1 MIGAMERRALTA
13 AAALILAACACAHP
27 SSGGAPSGDP
37 PGASAS
43 ATSDTPPSEPTP
55 SAVPPAP
62 DAELASP
69 SAERIP
75 AAFLPLDPAEPRRSV
90 LRRVAD
96 ERALA
101 PYEARIREHFEGT
114 IPSPLEVQTSPL
126 PGERRAF
133 LVYGE
138 PRRRHPFLL
147 VTSAAGELL
156 WTKERPLAGTRQVV
170 TEMVVTPGPRG
181 EVALLWCDI
190 PTQVVGLRRWAADGA
205 VLADFE
211 VLEVD
216 VCEALSGLYW
226 PGRGWV
232 VVASQHGAARAQ
244 RLDDAGK
251 RSWGP
256 RGNELPWTA
265 RPSSP
270 ASIAVDS
277 DVSVVLLQAGFRH
290 TEGEGSA
297 AADRVL
303 AMRYDTL
310 GTALWPQPIDLGVA
324 PQGPAP
330 RIPVARVEP
339 GRVRVS
345 IAPRGTAIVT
355 SAGSIL
361 GGR

>member
-1 MIGAMERRALTA
+1 MIGAMERRSWTAVAALLLTA
-13 AAALILAACACAHP
+13 CARPAGGAGADPASTSAAPP
-27 SSGGAPSGDP
+27 SSDP
-37 PGASAS
+37 TASAS
-43 ATSDTPPSEPTP
+43 SASDAPAAEPPS
-55 SAVPPAP
+55 PPA
-62 DAELASP
+62 AP
-69 SAERIP
+69 STGVP
-75 AAFLPLDPAEPRRSV
+75 AAFLPLDAAEPRRSV
-90 LRRVAD
+90 LRRVD
-96 ERALA
+96 EERALA
-101 PYEARIREHFEGT
+101 PHEAVIRAHFEGA
-114 IPSPLEVQTSPL
+114 IPSPLEVQTAAL
-126 PGERRAF
+126 PGDRRAF

-138 PRRRHPFLL
+138 PRRRSPLIL
-147 VTSAAGELL
+147 VTSASGELL

-170 TEMVVTPGPRG
+170 TEMVVTPGPHG

-190 PTQVVGLRRWAADGA
+190 PTQVVGLRRWAADGV

-211 VLEVD
+211 VIEVD

-232 VVASQHGAARAQ
+232 AVASQHGAARVQ
-244 RLDDAGK
+244 LLDEAGK

-277 DVSVVLLQAGFRH
+277 DVSVMLLQAGFRNAD
-290 TEGEGSA
+290 GEGSA

-310 GTALWPQPIDLGVA
+310 GTPLWPQPIDLGPA
-324 PQGPAP
+324 PTGPAP
-330 RIPVARVEP
+330 RIAAARA
-339 GRVRVS
+339 GTGKVRVS
-345 IAPRGTAIVT
+345 LGARATAIVT
-355 SAGSIL
+355 SAGAIL